1 MLQFYVAGKTCIYRK
16 KSTLFLYVRTPL
28 VIASHNL
35 FPRGQKD
42 VLTVEFPRVSQATY
56 TWTCT
61 ADGQTHSQSRIAKA
75 NANSKQ
81 QQITLIIYLAHL
93 YHRQGILSIELDKS
107 FIIL

>member
-1 MLQFYVAGKTCIYRK
+1 MGLR
-16 KSTLFLYVRTPL
+16 
-28 VIASHNL
+28 
-35 FPRGQKD
+35 
-42 VLTVEFPRVSQATY
+42 TVESPRASQATY

-61 ADGQTHSQSRIAKA
+61 ADGQTRSQSRIAEA

-93 YHRQGILSIELDKS
+93 YHRQGILSIELDKP

>member
-1 MLQFYVAGKTCIYRK
+1 MWLEIHASTEE
-16 KSTLFLYVRTPL
+16 STLFLYVRTPL

-42 VLTVEFPRVSQATY
+42 ALTVEFPRVSQATY

-61 ADGQTHSQSRIAKA
+61 ADGQTHSQSRIA

-93 YHRQGILSIELDKS
+93 YHRQGILSIELDKP